1 MAELARALTAELY
14 GLNASFST
22 RKQEGLKRSSI
33 IVHVSGEGCR
43 QLLID
48 CGSLPNDDNEDFQPG
63 KIPESMA
70 ESDERMR
77 CLLRGA
83 FLGGGSVSDPKK
95 GYHLEI
101 VTRQENFAD
110 TLRAAA
116 EGYGIRAK
124 VTARKAN
131 YIFYLKEGESVS
143 DFLSLVGA
151 MNGTMEFEQIRV
163 LRFMANDINRRTNF
177 EDANMQKAAMASAQ
191 QRMDIQLIIKEQGIE
206 SLGDK
211 LRQTAE
217 ARINNPEATLTE
229 LAKELD
235 ITKSCLT
242 HRLKKLSQMAED
254 IRLHGSGA
262 MEGTGEE
269 NI

>member
-110 TLRAAA
+110 TLRTAA

-131 YIFYLKEGESVS
+131 YIF
-143 DFLSLVGA
+143 
-151 MNGTMEFEQIRV
+151 I
-163 LRFMANDINRRTNF
+163 LR
-177 EDANMQKAAMASAQ
+177 KAKAYPIFSALSAQ
-191 QRMDIQLIIKEQGIE
+191 
-206 SLGDK
+206 
-211 LRQTAE
+211 
-217 ARINNPEATLTE
+217 
-229 LAKELD
+229 
-235 ITKSCLT
+235 
-242 HRLKKLSQMAED
+242 
-254 IRLHGSGA
+254 
-262 MEGTGEE
+262 
-269 NI
+269 

>member
-1 MAELARALTAELY
+1 M
-14 GLNASFST
+14 
-22 RKQEGLKRSSI
+22 
-33 IVHVSGEGCR
+33 HVSGEGCR